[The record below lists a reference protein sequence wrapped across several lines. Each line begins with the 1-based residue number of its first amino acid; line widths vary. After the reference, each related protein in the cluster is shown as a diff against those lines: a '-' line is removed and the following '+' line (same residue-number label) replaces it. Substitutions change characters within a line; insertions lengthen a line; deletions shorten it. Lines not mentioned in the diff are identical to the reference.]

1 MHRNLLI
8 AKENAFTQL
17 NPVLQLIIQWFSTSR
32 SKYSRF
38 RDTCFFITRDTYGR
52 TEHRRRNASIG
63 VSDSRSTGIE
73 GTDLL
78 TGNAGQKS
86 RLPCRIYA
94 FPSPSIN
101 RDFPLLE
108 TRKSLGTIV
117 DIVGGKRRTQI
128 LMPALR
134 SVSLIK
140 LKMPRNESERESE
153 LTTFNVSYEWNL
165 VNIIVVKSIRIP
177 MNLQWFRL
185 FF

>member
-17 NPVLQLIIQWFSTSR
+17 NPVLQLIIQWFSISR
-32 SKYSRF
+32 SKYSR
-38 RDTCFFITRDTYGR
+38 DTRHVR

-165 VNIIVVKSIRIP
+165 INMSLNPYEFQWISNESP
-177 MNLQWFRL
+177 MI
-185 FF
+185 

>member
-32 SKYSRF
+32 SKYSR
-38 RDTCFFITRDTYGR
+38 DTRHVR
-52 TEHRRRNASIG
+52 TNRASKKKRSIG

-140 LKMPRNESERESE
+140 LKMPRNESERESQRVD
-153 LTTFNVSYEWNL
+153 NVSYEWNL

-177 MNLQWFRL
+177 MNLQWISNDL
-185 FF
+185 DFFFKQKA

>member
-32 SKYSRF
+32 SKYSR
-38 RDTCFFITRDTYGR
+38 DTRHVR

-140 LKMPRNESERESE
+140 LKMPRNESERESQRVD
-153 LTTFNVSYEWNL
+153 NV
-165 VNIIVVKSIRIP
+165 
-177 MNLQWFRL
+177 
-185 FF
+185 

>member
-140 LKMPRNESERESE
+140 LKMPRNESERESQRVD
-153 LTTFNVSYEWNL
+153 NV
-165 VNIIVVKSIRIP
+165 
-177 MNLQWFRL
+177 
-185 FF
+185 

>member
-17 NPVLQLIIQWFSTSR
+17 NPVLQLIIQWFSISR
-32 SKYSRF
+32 SKYSR
-38 RDTCFFITRDTYGR
+38 DMWHVFFYYTYGR

-140 LKMPRNESERESE
+140 LEMPRNESERESQRVD
-153 LTTFNVSYEWNL
+153 NV
-165 VNIIVVKSIRIP
+165 
-177 MNLQWFRL
+177 
-185 FF
+185 

>member
-140 LKMPRNESERESE
+140 LKMPRNESERESQRVD
-153 LTTFNVSYEWNL
+153 NVSYEWNL